1 MVERLLEV
9 MPPGMR
15 GSLGVYE
22 SMVNQVYDESEW
34 QALDILLSSILVNMI
49 SPGVQKSKD
58 TAVLVR
64 LRKCECYIKIMQIIN
79 TLGVWE
85 VSYPCEEFADEIRWV
100 SRCNDVD
107 LLRDKVVAL
116 GEWGC

>member
-1 MVERLLEV
+1 
-9 MPPGMR
+9 
-15 GSLGVYE
+15 
-22 SMVNQVYDESEW
+22 
-34 QALDILLSSILVNMI
+34 
-49 SPGVQKSKD
+49 
-58 TAVLVR
+58 
-64 LRKCECYIKIMQIIN
+64 MQIIN

-107 LLRDKVVAL
+107 LLREKVLKL